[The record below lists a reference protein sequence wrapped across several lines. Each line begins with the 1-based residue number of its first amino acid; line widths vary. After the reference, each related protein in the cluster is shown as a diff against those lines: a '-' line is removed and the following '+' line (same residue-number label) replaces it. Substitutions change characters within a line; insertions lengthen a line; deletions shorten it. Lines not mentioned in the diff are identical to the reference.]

1 MSQLTRD
8 QLGDAFNVLTDR
20 VKEGMMAPLYQ
31 RMREGY
37 EKELARDKAK
47 EAMKPGNPAPEF
59 TLKDLDGKNF
69 DLSSLRGKFN
79 RLYDLSLLVGNVKE
93 VRFNDFGIYIA
104 TNY

>member
-1 MSQLTRD
+1 
-8 QLGDAFNVLTDR
+8 
-20 VKEGMMAPLYQ
+20 MAPLYQ

-69 DLSSLRGKFN
+69 DLSSLRGKYVVLDFWGK
-79 RLYDLSLLVGNVKE
+79 LVWMVHKRNSRNEK
-93 VRFNDFGIYIA
+93 GI
-104 TNY
+104 